1 MRGFLD
7 ARRAVQLVALA
18 LAVAAAAYLL
28 GFRQTVETATDAGTA
43 TTPATLVDVNGRW
56 VVWLLLAPVLLVA
69 IHALW
74 PGHRRTV
81 AIAACTVLLFAF
93 CVAGAL
99 TVGLFFMPALLVGG
113 LALLVPARPLRRPRV
128 ASQPS

>member
-7 ARRAVQLVALA
+7 ARRAVQLAALA
-18 LAVAAAAYLL
+18 LAVAAAAYL
-28 GFRQTVETATDAGTA
+28 ATYRAYSGGPSA
-43 TTPATLVDVNGRW
+43 VTLVDVNGRW

-69 IHALW
+69 THALW
-74 PGHRRTV
+74 PGRGRTV
-81 AIAACTVLLFAF
+81 AIAACTALLFAF

-113 LALLVPARPLRRPRV
+113 LAILVPARTAGRPRAV
-128 ASQPS
+128 VQPT

>member
-7 ARRAVQLVALA
+7 TRRFVQLAALV
-18 LAVAAAAYLL
+18 LAGAAATYL
-28 GFRQTVETATDAGTA
+28 GTYRTYSGGPSAT
-43 TTPATLVDVNGRW
+43 TLVDVNGRW

-74 PGHRRTV
+74 PGRGRTV
-81 AIAACTVLLFAF
+81 AIAVCTVLLFAF

-113 LALLVPARPLRRPRV
+113 LAVLVPARTAGRPRAV
-128 ASQPS
+128 VQPT